1 MVNPEGGEVGGED
14 EIDDLGEHGG
24 DDWWWCCIGEDGSG
38 LSVTRIS
45 GLGDLDL
52 GLLQVLRVGGG
63 LVGIISTTC
72 DERRCTSILAANI
85 FLTLNNNKRFFFQSF
100 FSEDVSRKVV
110 RDNYVLVFWL
120 KVFIHGYPNDN

>member
-85 FLTLNNNKRFFFQSF
+85 FFLTLNNNKSFFFKVSF
-100 FSEDVSRKVV
+100 
-110 RDNYVLVFWL
+110 L
-120 KVFIHGYPNDN
+120 KTFQEKL

>member
-1 MVNPEGGEVGGED
+1 MVNPEGGDVGGED

-24 DDWWWCCIGEDGSG
+24 DDWWWCCKGDEGSG

-85 FLTLNNNKRFFFQSF
+85 FFCLTLNNNKSF
-100 FSEDVSRKVV
+100 FSKFLFFEDVSRKVV
-110 RDNYVLVFWL
+110 
-120 KVFIHGYPNDN
+120 